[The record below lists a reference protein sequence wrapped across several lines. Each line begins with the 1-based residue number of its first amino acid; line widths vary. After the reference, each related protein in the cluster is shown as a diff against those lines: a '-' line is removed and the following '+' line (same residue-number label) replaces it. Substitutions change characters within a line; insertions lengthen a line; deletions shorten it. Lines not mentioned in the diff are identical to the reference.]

1 MEKKSTLIKVPAVA
15 FRRIGTPS
23 DDTIGRSYVA
33 IARVADLPKE
43 LENWR
48 SINPRDPKLT
58 SGVAKAIRNTLE
70 SQPELFLYRN
80 RGLTILAER
89 VEFDNQ
95 TNMLKIE
102 LSEEII
108 HGLLDGGHT
117 YYVIR
122 DFIEGLD
129 ESEIADIDAMVRI
142 ELLEGIQDRD
152 AAISIVES
160 RNTSTQVKEQGI
172 EELRNTF
179 KSIKQAV
186 KGQLYAERIA
196 YKEHELLE
204 DGSKKDIDVKEIL
217 SYLICFDTESFGRSN
232 HPIKSYS
239 TKSSLVPHFS
249 DRKEEMRKYT
259 KLLPEILALRDKIYQ
274 DLPDAYNKNANDG
287 TGGDFGRLTGVTYT
301 GNKKRMADVHLEF
314 SGVKSNYRI
323 PSGFIY
329 PILASFRNLVRVK
342 PDGACEWKDS
352 PERVWGDLKAD
363 LAVRVGNQ
371 AKSLQNPNKLGKDVA
386 TWQSCYDAVSL
397 EVLSRRLD

>member
-1 MEKKSTLIKVPAVA
+1 MEKSTLIKLPVVA
-15 FRRIGTPS
+15 FRRIGTPT

-33 IARVADLPKE
+33 ITKVTDLPQE

-58 SGVAKAIRNTLE
+58 SGVAKAIRHTLE

-80 RGLTILAER
+80 RGLTVLAEH
-89 VEFDNQ
+89 VEFENQ

-102 LSEEII
+102 LSEKVI

-122 DFIEGLD
+122 DFVAGLD
-129 ESEIADIDAMVRI
+129 ESETADIEAMVRI
-142 ELLEGIQDRD
+142 EILEGIHDRD
-152 AAISIVES
+152 TAISIVEA

-179 KSIKQAV
+179 ESIKQAI
-186 KGQLYAERIA
+186 KDQPYADRVA

-204 DGSKKDIDVKEIL
+204 DGSKKDIDVKELL
-217 SYLICFDTESFGRSN
+217 SYLICFDVESFGRSN
-232 HPIKSYS
+232 HPIKAYS
-239 TKSSLVPHFS
+239 TKSSLVSHFS
-249 DRKEEMRKYT
+249 DRKKEMEKYT
-259 KLLPEILALRDKIYQ
+259 KLLPEIIALRDKIYL
-274 DLPDAYNKNANDG
+274 DLPSAYNENANDG
-287 TGGDFGRLTGVTYT
+287 SGGDFGRLTGVTWT
-301 GNKKRMADVHLEF
+301 GNKKRLQDVVLEF
-314 SGVKSNYRI
+314 TGAKSKYRI

-329 PILASFRNLVRVK
+329 PLLASFRNLVRTKDDV
-342 PDGACEWKDS
+342 CEWKEK
-352 PERVWGDLKAD
+352 PEKIWNDLKGD

-371 AKSLQNPNKLGKDVA
+371 AKVIKNPNQLGKDTA
-386 TWQSCYDAVSL
+386 TWQSCYDAVAL